1 MARGYKTGGRTEG
14 TPNRIT
20 GEVRERINSII
31 ESEFTSEAIKKDLSK
46 LDPEKRLKIL
56 IKLLEYTTPK
66 LLATRFEGPPAPLIS
81 ISPIEWV
88 GTKEKRRNRRTIFCL
103 Q

>member
-1 MARGYKTGGRTEG
+1 MARGMKTGGRTEG

-20 GEVRERINSII
+20 VEVRERISTII
-31 ESEFTSEAIKKDLSK
+31 ESEFTSESVKKDLDK

-56 IKLLEYTTPK
+56 IKLLEFTTPK

-81 ISPIEWV
+81 ISPIQWV
-88 GTKEKRRNRRTIFCL
+88 GE
-103 Q
+103 